1 LCPSTCRRHC
11 GSGFATENRSFFAV
25 EGRPCY
31 GERGSEIDILQLIE
45 RLEGLV
51 ERGQCLPL
59 TGKVIIDESAFLNI
73 IDQMWI
79 TVPEEVKRCRE
90 MEQERDKYIARAR
103 EEAQQILAQARE
115 DVAKRLDEHVI
126 RHQAEAQ
133 AEEIL
138 AQAKERAAQV
148 RQGADDYARGTL
160 KDLQERLGRLQ
171 AVVENG
177 LNRLNE
183 RQRGQSLPKE
193 EESFPEEE
201 EEPSPSVQEVEAPQE
216 EG

>member
-1 LCPSTCRRHC
+1 M
-11 GSGFATENRSFFAV
+11 
-25 EGRPCY
+25 
-31 GERGSEIDILQLIE
+31 
-45 RLEGLV
+45 
-51 ERGQCLPL
+51 ERGQRVPL
-59 TGKVIIDESAFLNI
+59 TGKVVIDESAFLNI

-126 RHQAEAQ
+126 RRQAESQ
-133 AEEIL
+133 AEETL
-138 AQAKERAAQV
+138 SHAKERAARV

-160 KDLQERLGRLQ
+160 EDLQERLGRLQ

-183 RQRGQSLPKE
+183 QQEGQAPPEKE
-193 EESFPEEE
+193 ESSPGGE
-201 EEPSPSVQEVEAPQE
+201 EEPPPSVQEEVEASQE